1 MVFRKLASKR
11 HQRIGHFEKLECR
24 RVLATEG
31 ELVTIERS
39 LDTSAIS
46 GNISGTITWND
57 GTSSVAQIVNQPGA
71 GPLKIRFDYSLD
83 TTGFFASQ
91 SRRDLLQLA
100 ADTLITKFADNLTAI
115 TPGGVNSWNASFQN
129 PTTGQMTSL
138 QNLTVAANELVI
150 YVGARALSGSTL
162 ALASIGGYSASGT
175 QSFLDTVRARGQAG
189 ALASTPTDFGPW
201 GGSIAFQSTA
211 NWHFSNSTTGL
222 DSTESDFLSAAIHE
236 LCHVMGFGTAPS
248 WATFLS
254 GTQFVGNNAKGKY
267 DLGGNIPTDS
277 IRVHWIEGTKDGGQ
291 ETLMDP
297 TLSKGVRKALTR
309 LDLAGLQ
316 DIGWT
321 LIEPTAT
328 IRGSHTFADNGS
340 FDVDVQL
347 VGARS
352 GVGGWSQTLSIT
364 NAAPN
369 LAAISNFNVV
379 AGVPLVVPKL
389 GTFTDLGYD
398 NPQDSPPTLE
408 RFTYRIEWGDGTA
421 AQSGNATVESMGKAG
436 TATKGFF
443 DASHVYAA
451 PGTYNVLARVTDDDG
466 GTNTR
471 NFTVNVQAAPQL
483 TLSVSKSVVDENAG
497 LRATI
502 LTVRRTGNSPG
513 ALTVNLSSSDTSELR
528 LPLTTTIPSGASE
541 VQVDI
546 EAVDDSLLDGNIM
559 VTITASALG
568 FGNGTTQVEVA
579 DYEVISGTV
588 NQANVNENVG
598 SSLLTWTLSRSNTD
612 QSLPLVLQLS
622 SSDTTELVVP
632 ATATIPAG
640 SPSITIPLVVQDDS
654 ILDGTITVTLLASA
668 AGYRSNVNIVSV
680 LDVES
685 LQLIVDRAQLN
696 EQTPVDTTRATVNLS
711 FPAPAGGYVVQLTP
725 SKTGQL
731 SLPSSVTVP
740 SGAQSVQFD
749 LSAVDDFAVEGTMS
763 VELLAAGTG
772 VSSAAVDLWIEDN
785 DEPLWQNPVD
795 KWDTDLNRVFNAMDA
810 LVIINNLNRYGSRYL
825 RPGVDLPSPPYV
837 DANGDGIVNAI
848 DALMVINELNRR
860 FSA

>member
-1 MVFRKLASKR
+1 MVLRNFSSKQHHR
-11 HQRIGHFEKLECR
+11 MGHFERLECR

-39 LDTSAIS
+39 IDTSAMS

-57 GTSSVAQIVNQPGA
+57 GTSSAAQIVSQPNA
-71 GPLKIRFDYSLD
+71 GSLRIRFDYSLD
-83 TTGFFASQ
+83 TNGFFASQ

-100 ADTLITKFADNLTAI
+100 ADTLITKFADSLTAI
-115 TPGGVNSWNASFQN
+115 VPSGVNTWNASFQN
-129 PTTGQMTSL
+129 PTTGQMTSV
-138 QNLTVAANELVI
+138 QNLNVAANELVI

-162 ALASIGGYSASGT
+162 ALASIGGYSAGGT
-175 QSFLDTVRARGQAG
+175 QSFLDTIKARGQTG

-222 DSTESDFLSAAIHE
+222 ESTESDFLSAAIHE
-236 LCHVMGFGTAPS
+236 LCHVLGFGTAPS
-248 WATFLS
+248 WATNLS

-277 IRVHWIEGTKDGGQ
+277 IRVHWVEGTTDGGQ

-352 GVGGWSQTLSIT
+352 GFGGWSQTLSIT
-364 NAAPN
+364 NAAPI
-369 LAAISNFNVV
+369 LAAISNFNVI
-379 AGVPLVVPKL
+379 AGTPLVVPKL
-389 GTFTDLGYD
+389 GVFTDLGYD
-398 NPQDSPPTLE
+398 NPLDSPPTQE

-421 AQSGNATVESMGKAG
+421 AQSGNANVESMGKAG

-443 DASHVYAA
+443 DGSHVYAT
-451 PGTYNVLARVTDDDG
+451 PGTYNALARITDDDG
-466 GTNTR
+466 GTHTR
-471 NFTVNVQAAPQL
+471 TFTINVQAAPQL

-513 ALTVNLSSSDTSELR
+513 ALTVNLNSSDTSELR
-528 LPLTTTIPSGASE
+528 LPLTTTIPSGATE
-541 VQVDI
+541 VQVDV
-546 EAVDDSLLDGNIM
+546 EAVDDSILDGNIT
-559 VTITASALG
+559 VTLTASAVG

-579 DYEVISGTV
+579 DYEVITGTV
-588 NQANVNENVG
+588 NQTAVNENVG

-612 QSLPLVLQLS
+612 QASPLVLQLS
-622 SSDTTELVVP
+622 SSDATELVVP

-640 SPSITIPLVVQDDS
+640 SASITIPVVVQDDS
-654 ILDGTITVTLLASA
+654 ILDGTIVVMLSANA
-668 AGYRSNVNIVSV
+668 AGYRSNSNSVSV

-685 LQLIVDRAQLN
+685 LQLIVDRSRLVEKN
-696 EQTPVDTTRATVNLS
+696 PVDSTRATVKLS
-711 FPAPAGGYVVQLTP
+711 FPAPVGGYLVQLTP
-725 SKTGQL
+725 SINGQL
-731 SLPSSVTVP
+731 SLPGSVLVP
-740 SGAQSVQFD
+740 QGSQSIDFEI
-749 LSAVDDFAVEGTMS
+749 AAIDDYGVEGAMS
-763 VELLAAGTG
+763 LELLATGTG
-772 VSSAAVDLWIEDN
+772 ISSAAVDLFIEDN

-795 KWDTDLNRVFNAMDA
+795 KWDTDNNRVFNAMDA
-810 LVIINNLNRYGSRYL
+810 LTIINNLNRYGTRYL
-825 RPGVDLPSPPYV
+825 RPGIDLSSPPYV
-837 DANGDGIVNAI
+837 DTNGDGIVNAI

>member
-1 MVFRKLASKR
+1 
-11 HQRIGHFEKLECR
+11 
-24 RVLATEG
+24 
-31 ELVTIERS
+31 
-39 LDTSAIS
+39 
-46 GNISGTITWND
+46 
-57 GTSSVAQIVNQPGA
+57 
-71 GPLKIRFDYSLD
+71 
-83 TTGFFASQ
+83 
-91 SRRDLLQLA
+91 
-100 ADTLITKFADNLTAI
+100 
-115 TPGGVNSWNASFQN
+115 
-129 PTTGQMTSL
+129 
-138 QNLTVAANELVI
+138 
-150 YVGARALSGSTL
+150 L

-175 QSFLDTVRARGQAG
+175 QSFLDTIKARGQTG

-222 DSTESDFLSAAIHE
+222 ESTESDFLSAAIHE
-236 LCHVMGFGTAPS
+236 LCHVLGFGTAPS
-248 WATFLS
+248 WATNLS

-277 IRVHWIEGTKDGGQ
+277 IRVHWVEGTTDGGQ

-328 IRGSHTFADNGS
+328 IRGSHTFADNGN

-352 GVGGWSQTLSIT
+352 GFGGWSQTLSIT
-364 NAAPN
+364 NAAPI

-379 AGVPLVVPKL
+379 AGTPLVVSKL
-389 GTFTDLGYD
+389 GVFTDLGYD
-398 NPQDSPPTLE
+398 NPLASPPTQE

-421 AQSGNATVESMGKAG
+421 AQSGNANVESMGKAG

-443 DASHVYAA
+443 DGSHVYAT
-451 PGTYNVLARVTDDDG
+451 PGTYNALARITDDDG
-466 GTNTR
+466 GTHTR
-471 NFTVNVQAAPQL
+471 TFTINVQAAPQL

-513 ALTVNLSSSDTSELR
+513 ALTVNLNSSDTSELR
-528 LPLTTTIPSGASE
+528 LPLTTTIPSGATE
-541 VQVDI
+541 VQVDV
-546 EAVDDSLLDGNIM
+546 EAVDDSILDGNIT
-559 VTITASALG
+559 VTLTASAVG

-579 DYEVISGTV
+579 DYEVITGTV
-588 NQANVNENVG
+588 NQTAVNENVG
-598 SSLLTWTLSRSNTD
+598 SALLTWTLSRSNTD
-612 QSLPLVLQLS
+612 QASPLVLQLS

-640 SPSITIPLVVQDDS
+640 SASITIPVVVQDDS
-654 ILDGTITVTLLASA
+654 ILDGTIVVMLSANA
-668 AGYRSNVNIVSV
+668 AGYRSTSNSVSV

-685 LQLIVDRAQLN
+685 LQLIVDRSRLVEKN
-696 EQTPVDTTRATVNLS
+696 PVDSTRATVKLS
-711 FPAPAGGYVVQLTP
+711 FPAPVGGYLVQLTP
-725 SKTGQL
+725 SINGQL
-731 SLPSSVTVP
+731 SLPGSVLVP
-740 SGAQSVQFD
+740 QGSQSIDFE
-749 LSAVDDFAVEGTMS
+749 LTAIDDYGVEGAMS
-763 VELLAAGTG
+763 LELLATGTG
-772 VSSAAVDLWIEDN
+772 ISSAAVDLFIEDN

-795 KWDTDLNRVFNAMDA
+795 KWDTDNNRIFNAMDA
-810 LVIINNLNRYGSRYL
+810 LTIINNLNRYGTRYL
-825 RPGVDLPSPPYV
+825 RPGIDLPSPPYV
-837 DANGDGIVNAI
+837 DSNGDGIVNAI